1 MDKRAFLGLAAAA
14 MLATTLLVAGQQAP
28 PKIGLPVLTTS
39 AGQSTDVTT
48 LNIVLDEAGVP
59 YDYCDVPT
67 PEMVA
72 DGVGLG
78 GRESGP
84 GFHVES
90 TTDQAKFPAGTPY
103 KAVVFAIGASLK
115 GMGASG
121 LTLDSEEA
129 RLKKVIDYCKE
140 HKIFVMA
147 VHIGG
152 ERQRADDRRR
162 RPLRRLYHRDQGQ
175 QQGRPVY
182 QAGPVQEDPP
192 DRDRLRARAGRYRQA
207 GLPLRERSAW
217 GLQRE
222 VLMARPDTAAGS
234 GPTATA
240 RRGPAAAQA
249 RKRPFASLKWETP
262 GTASGKGKNLSE
274 APR

>member
-1 MDKRAFLGLAAAA
+1 MSKRILFGLAAAA
-14 MLATTLLVAGQQAP
+14 VLALSLPAAGQVPA
-28 PKIGLPVLTTS
+28 KVGLPILTTS

-48 LNIVLDEAGVP
+48 LNIVLDEAGLS

-67 PEMVA
+67 AEMVG

-90 TTDQAKFPAGTPY
+90 TTDPAKFPAGTPY

-129 RLKKVIDYCKE
+129 RLKKVLEYCKQ

-152 ERQRADDRRR
+152 E
-162 RPLRRLYHRDQGQ
+162 
-175 QQGRPVY
+175 
-182 QAGPVQEDPP
+182 
-192 DRDRLRARAGRYRQA
+192 
-207 GLPLRERSAW
+207 SK
-217 GLQRE
+217 
-222 VLMARPDTAAGS
+222 
-234 GPTATA
+234 
-240 RRGPAAAQA
+240 RGPAGSDNERMIDAVA
-249 RKRPFASLKWETP
+249 PFADYLVVTKDSNKDGRFTKISQAKKIP
-262 GTASGKGKNLSE
+262 MSE
-274 APR
+274 IDYALGLVDIVKQVFQ

>member
-1 MDKRAFLGLAAAA
+1 MNKRIPLILMAAVAVLGLA
-14 MLATTLLVAGQQAP
+14 LLFAGQAV
-28 PKIGLPVLTTS
+28 PKAGLPVLTTS

-48 LNIVLDEAGVP
+48 VNIVLDEAGIA

-90 TTDQAKFPAGTPY
+90 TTDTSKYPAGTPY
-103 KAVVFAIGASLK
+103 KAVIIAIGASLK

-129 RLKKVIDYCKE
+129 RLKKVIELCKQK
-140 HKIFVMA
+140 KIFVMA

-152 ERQRADDRRR
+152 E
-162 RPLRRLYHRDQGQ
+162 
-175 QQGRPVY
+175 
-182 QAGPVQEDPP
+182 
-192 DRDRLRARAGRYRQA
+192 
-207 GLPLRERSAW
+207 SK
-217 GLQRE
+217 
-222 VLMARPDTAAGS
+222 
-234 GPTATA
+234 
-240 RRGPAAAQA
+240 RGPAGSDNERMIDAVAPLADYIVVTKDSNKDGRFTKLAQA
-249 RKRPFASLKWETP
+249 KKIPITEIEYALGLVEIVKQV
-262 GTASGKGKNLSE
+262 LQ
-274 APR
+274 

>member
-1 MDKRAFLGLAAAA
+1 MKRTNLLLGLAATALLAA
-14 MLATTLLVAGQQAP
+14 ALLWAGQAP
-28 PKIGLPVLTTS
+28 PKVGLPILTTS

-48 LNIVLDEAGVP
+48 LNIVLDEAGVA

-90 TTDQAKFPAGTPY
+90 TTDQAKYPAKTPY
-103 KAVVFAIGASLK
+103 KAVLFAIGASLK

-129 RLKKVIDYCKE
+129 RLKKLIEYCKSK
-140 HKIFVMA
+140 KIFVLA

-152 ERQRADDRRR
+152 E
-162 RPLRRLYHRDQGQ
+162 
-175 QQGRPVY
+175 
-182 QAGPVQEDPP
+182 
-192 DRDRLRARAGRYRQA
+192 
-207 GLPLRERSAW
+207 SK
-217 GLQRE
+217 
-222 VLMARPDTAAGS
+222 
-234 GPTATA
+234 
-240 RRGPAAAQA
+240 RGPSGSDNERMIDAVAPYADYLVVTKDSNKDGRFTKLAQSKKIPITEIEYA
-249 RKRPFASLKWETP
+249 LGLVDIVKQMFQ
-262 GTASGKGKNLSE
+262 
-274 APR
+274 

>member
-1 MDKRAFLGLAAAA
+1 MTKRNPVGLAAAA
-14 MLATTLLVAGQQAP
+14 VLAVSILVAGQSV
-28 PKIGLPVLTTS
+28 PKVGLPILTTS

-67 PEMVA
+67 TEMVA

-90 TTDQAKFPAGTPY
+90 TTDPAKVPAGTPY

-129 RLKKVIDYCKE
+129 RLKKVLEFCKQK
-140 HKIFVMA
+140 KIFIMA

-152 ERQRADDRRR
+152 E
-162 RPLRRLYHRDQGQ
+162 
-175 QQGRPVY
+175 
-182 QAGPVQEDPP
+182 
-192 DRDRLRARAGRYRQA
+192 
-207 GLPLRERSAW
+207 SK
-217 GLQRE
+217 
-222 VLMARPDTAAGS
+222 
-234 GPTATA
+234 
-240 RRGPAAAQA
+240 RGPAGSDNERMIDAIAPYADYIVVTKDSNKDGRFTKIAQA
-249 RKRPFASLKWETP
+249 KKVPI
-262 GTASGKGKNLSE
+262 SE
-274 APR
+274 IDYALGLVDIVKQVFQ